1 MQVHFCPDIAAG
13 CDKLGGLLCCSQ
25 LTCPALPRHPSP
37 LPRRLQ
43 LSVRVPLVS
52 RLPGT
57 SSGQQRPRGI
67 NYMLTYLGE
76 AGVWVL
82 LYE

>member
-1 MQVHFCPDIAAG
+1 M
-13 CDKLGGLLCCSQ
+13 
-25 LTCPALPRHPSP
+25 
-37 LPRRLQ
+37 
-43 LSVRVPLVS
+43 RVPLVS

-82 LYE
+82 LYD